1 MVYYAVLKI
10 QQELEVEGVLCSFF
24 AFAPSRIPPEL
35 QTGGLQMQKYIEKDG
50 IGRYSVVF
58 KSAPM
63 RGLAPSTRRRG

>member
-1 MVYYAVLKI
+1 MVWCAVLKI
-10 QQELEVEGVLCSFF
+10 QKELEVEGNLCCFF

-35 QTGGLQMQKYIEKDG
+35 QPGGFQMQKYIEKDG